1 MSKKVVHSHFTSSR
15 QENYGR
21 RFAIFVSVAL
31 HLGTIAGLWLF
42 SQDPKPKPQL
52 LSATPVTLAT
62 NPNRSSGKK
71 SKAPVAGRKKSSKPK
86 SKPPVKK
93 NVKKPE
99 PKKSTNEVGLNRE
112 KKPPV
117 KTPPPPEETKPTS
130 SKSLDKSPPDE
141 PVEPEDDR
149 TIPIARGGFGGTK
162 DSGISFE
169 MGSPNPNIDVKDYEF
184 ASYFRLVHDQIS
196 RRWSRGGLT
205 GGVTTIR
212 FHIHRNGK
220 ITDAEIIHS
229 AGQAYL
235 DNPAKFAVIGADLPP
250 LPQGIRE
257 DLLIVNINFHY
268 YNPK

>member
-1 MSKKVVHSHFTSSR
+1 MSRKVVYSHFTSSK
-15 QENYGR
+15 QELYGR
-21 RFAIFVSVAL
+21 RFAITLSIAL
-31 HLGTIAGLWLF
+31 HFGGLLGIWIF
-42 SQDPKPKPQL
+42 SQDAKPKPQL

-71 SKAPVAGRKKSSKPK
+71 SKAPVAGRKRSSKPK
-86 SKPPVKK
+86 PKPPAKKVTKPKVKK
-93 NVKKPE
+93 SP
-99 PKKSTNEVGLNRE
+99 NEIGLNRE
-112 KKPPV
+112 KKKPA
-117 KTPPPPEETKPTS
+117 KTPPPEEKSKPTA

-162 DSGISFE
+162 ESGISFE

-205 GGVTTIR
+205 GGVTTVR
-212 FHIHRNGK
+212 FHIHRDGK
-220 ITDAEIIHS
+220 ITNAEVIQS
-229 AGQAYL
+229 AGQTYL
-235 DNPAKFAVIGADLPP
+235 DNPAKLAVIGAELPP

-268 YNPK
+268 YTPK